1 MRRAL
6 FLLLIVSAL
15 PLHAAELFGVR
26 LQDAKRD
33 ELRNALKNSG
43 VELIREGGEGIFFDV
58 YDSQQALAGSQHLY
72 LGFVKQDRT
81 FAFAEYSFNGRKQP
95 LLLQKLIAKYGKPRQ
110 KPGKFLSDHAY
121 SWLYNDWYN
130 YQTRLTYFSADRL
143 DQLRRE
149 QSDYRKQ
156 LSLQNIDFTDQAY

>member
-1 MRRAL
+1 MGS
-6 FLLLIVSAL
+6 VL
-15 PLHAAELFGVR
+15 PLHAAELFGVV

-33 ELRNALKNSG
+33 QLRNALKNSG

-58 YDSQQALAGSQHLY
+58 YDSQQAMAGSQQLY
-72 LGFVKQDRT
+72 LGFVKQDQT
-81 FAFAEYSFNGRKQP
+81 FAFAEYAFKGRKQS
-95 LLLQKLIAKYGKPRQ
+95 LLLQKLIARYGEPQQ

-121 SWLYNDWYN
+121 FWQSGPITIELYNDWHN
-130 YQTRLTYFSADRL
+130 YQTRLTYFAADKL

-156 LSLQNIDFTDQAY
+156 LSLQNVDFADQAY